1 MFHSTTLMAAIHAD
15 RQREIERVGRDRQL
29 LFQPSDGAD
38 ARPQAGLTGAATP
51 SVAGLTTGS
60 PAGRARSN
68 GSACEAA

>member
-29 LFQPSDGAD
+29 LFQPAD
-38 ARPQAGLTGAATP
+38 EEVRPGPGLRGAATP
-51 SVAGLTTGS
+51 SAARATAGSL
-60 PAGRARSN
+60 PGRAGSN